1 MILSVFGSGAYP
13 QINSLYNAGSKLHCH
28 ALSGDINY
36 GTEQVMLRQARLD
49 APGVLHHVMSRGIEG
64 TKIFRNQKDRQD
76 FLSRLEDLAQ
86 EKAWG
91 IYAWTLM
98 PNHFHLLV
106 QTARKPLSANM
117 RKLRTGYVVNFN

>member
-1 MILSVFGSGAYP
+1 
-13 QINSLYNAGSKLHCH
+13 
-28 ALSGDINY
+28 
-36 GTEQVMLRQARLD
+36 MLRQARLD
-49 APGVLHHVMSRGIEG
+49 APGVLHHVMSRGTEG